1 MAEGTG
7 APMPSG
13 RASDTRAPMPF
24 GRASDTRAPQAPLM
38 TFVVPVYNTEATVG
52 ACLDSALAQTVRDI
66 EVVCVDDGSPDGAGE
81 VLDRY
86 AARDG
91 RVRVLHQANAGLA
104 AARNAGM
111 AAARGHLVAFLDSDD
126 MVMPTFAERIARA
139 FASARDVDVVTC
151 GAACE
156 PPELASARI
165 KRLLSPADAVY
176 RGFDA
181 DLLFSANAQP
191 YACRTVVDRSF
202 VLREN
207 IRFDESLR
215 FAEDVAFHFTVYPL
229 ARTTVLI
236 SDKLYRYRMNDDSL
250 THEHDGAG
258 ARERKLARHLDVLT
272 SIFSAWDARGLGSL
286 CPERMIAWCLDFTL
300 FDIACL
306 EPKASGAM
314 ARRLGGMLAR
324 AYGAAWADLPALPA
338 VRRAAHAVAD
348 ADASGIRLGRL
359 GLARFFVAT
368 RGWAQCL
375 ERLLR

>member
-1 MAEGTG
+1 MADETN
-7 APMPSG
+7 AAMPSG
-13 RASDTRAPMPF
+13 RVSGA
-24 GRASDTRAPQAPLM
+24 RAPQPPLM

-66 EVVCVDDGSPDGAGE
+66 EVVCVDDGSPDRAGE
-81 VLDRY
+81 VLERY
-86 AARDG
+86 AALDG

-111 AAARGHLVAFLDSDD
+111 AAARGRLVAFLDSDD
-126 MVMPTFAERIARA
+126 MVAPTFAERIARA

-176 RGFDA
+176 RGFSA

-202 VLREN
+202 ALREI

-236 SDKLYRYRMNDDSL
+236 SDKLYRYRMNDASL
-250 THEHDGAG
+250 THEHDGAA
-258 ARERKLARHLDVLT
+258 ARERKLARHLDVLA
-272 SIFSAWDARGLGSL
+272 SIFSAWGARGLGPL
-286 CPERMIAWCLDFTL
+286 CPERMVTWCLDFTL

-306 EPKASGAM
+306 DPKTSGAM
-314 ARRLGGMLAR
+314 SCRLNRMLTR
-324 AYGAAWADLPALPA
+324 VYGAAWADLPAHPA

-348 ADASGIRLGRL
+348 ADACGIRLGRL

-375 ERLLR
+375 ARLVR